1 MELRS
6 TATTLVLA
14 MTLALALVAPRD
26 GGATTLAGGEHLN
39 PGEKAHEFYLG
50 FPQLGYQWDFQSTG
64 KRTLGLHVGAIVW
77 PFTIHVG
84 LSSRTLLG
92 IHGRSVVS
100 FRFEPGLYVGLY
112 GGSRGIYVNMRWGRS
127 RSLQPTL
134 GPVINLGVSASVDM
148 RNSWSLILGFE
159 SPVVAWLRLSPFGW
173 WVEWPILFDIGAEW
187 DVSVRS
193 TMFLK
198 GAVGPV
204 LGFAGDSQLAG
215 VSVFVQLGLQSNY

>member
-1 MELRS
+1 
-6 TATTLVLA
+6 
-14 MTLALALVAPRD
+14 
-26 GGATTLAGGEHLN
+26 
-39 PGEKAHEFYLG
+39 
-50 FPQLGYQWDFQSTG
+50 
-64 KRTLGLHVGAIVW
+64 
-77 PFTIHVG
+77 
-84 LSSRTLLG
+84 
-92 IHGRSVVS
+92 
-100 FRFEPGLYVGLY
+100 
-112 GGSRGIYVNMRWGRS
+112 
-127 RSLQPTL
+127 
-134 GPVINLGVSASVDM
+134 VINLGVSASVDM